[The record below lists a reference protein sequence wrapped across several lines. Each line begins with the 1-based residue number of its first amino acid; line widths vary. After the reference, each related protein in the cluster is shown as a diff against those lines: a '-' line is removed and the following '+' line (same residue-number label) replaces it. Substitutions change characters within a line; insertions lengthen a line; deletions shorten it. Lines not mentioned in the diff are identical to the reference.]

1 MLEAEGVKKRLLRG
15 VRSVLLEERIAEK
28 RVEEEVL
35 RWGKSDMAGL

>member
-1 MLEAEGVKKRLLRG
+1 MLEVEGVKKRLLRG
-15 VRSVLLEERIAEK
+15 VRRVLLEERIAEK